1 MWKLLQKYPKNL
13 TFLDICVI
21 MRMWGVMPTKGGS
34 LLWILNLLKR
44 KLPTTPVRLSKIMLM
59 MPTNTMVEIK

>member
-21 MRMWGVMPTKGGS
+21 MRMWGVIPTKGGS

-44 KLPTTPVRLSKIMLM
+44 I
-59 MPTNTMVEIK
+59 